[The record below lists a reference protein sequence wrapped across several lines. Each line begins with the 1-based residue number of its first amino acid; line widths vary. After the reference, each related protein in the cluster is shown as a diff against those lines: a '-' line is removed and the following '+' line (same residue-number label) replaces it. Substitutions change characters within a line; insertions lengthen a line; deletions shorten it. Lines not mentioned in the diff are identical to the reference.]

1 MRKRTSLLPLA
12 AALAFA
18 GLAHGQVQLIV
29 SPPSLT
35 LTSGFYGYVGCISL
49 TSSDGRVPA
58 SIPYSVS
65 YNAVSPPGTWLQAEQ
80 GVPVSNDPNAPV
92 SICVKFVYSAPP
104 AGLYTG
110 NVTITS
116 SIAPTVV
123 APVFVVVGSAP
134 VISSVLNAASYV
146 SAANGVLPGE
156 FVSIF
161 GANLG
166 PTTPLG
172 LQLDATGKVAIS
184 VGGVQVLFIDPYN
197 PYPNGKVAAPLT
209 YVSSTQINCVVP
221 YEVQPITTI
230 QVSYLGQA
238 SSDVFAT
245 HTATVNFGI
254 PAIFTVTGT
263 GTGQAAALNSDLT
276 PNSATNPALAG
287 STIAVYMTGEGQTS
301 PPGVTGSVTCSNG
314 CSSVSAIPKP
324 VTSVSATIGGLPAT
338 VSFYGEAPGLVAGVM
353 QVNIVIPPNTPA
365 GNASLS
371 ITVGSSAQTG
381 VTIAVK

>member
-1 MRKRTSLLPLA
+1 MRKRASLLPL

-18 GLAHGQVQLIV
+18 GLARGQVQLIV

-35 LTSGFYGYVGCISL
+35 LTSGFYGYVGCTSL
-49 TSSDGRVPA
+49 TSSDGRAPD

-65 YNAVSPPGTWLQAEQ
+65 YNAVSPAGTWLQAYPE
-80 GVPVSNDPNAPV
+80 PVSNAPDAPV

-104 AGLYTG
+104 AGVYKG

-116 SIAPTVV
+116 PIAPNIVV
-123 APVFVVVGSAP
+123 PVTVVVGSAP
-134 VISSVLNAASYV
+134 AITSVLNAASYGSV
-146 SAANGVLPGE
+146 ANGVLPGE

-166 PTTPLG
+166 PPIPLD
-172 LQLDATGKVAIS
+172 LQLDATGKVATS
-184 VGGVQVLFIDPYN
+184 LGGVQVLFIDPYN
-197 PYPNGKVAAPLT
+197 PYPSGSVAAPLT
-209 YVSSTQINCVVP
+209 YVSATQINCVVP
-221 YEVQPITTI
+221 YDVQSTTTI

-238 SSDVFAT
+238 SSNVFAT
-245 HTATVNFGI
+245 HIATANFGI
-254 PAIFTVTGT
+254 PAIFTATGT

-353 QVNIVIPPNTPA
+353 QVNIVIPLNTPA

-371 ITVGSSAQTG
+371 ITVGSSTQTG